1 MDLMH
6 AMRTFVRVVDAGS
19 FTAAAEQ
26 CGMSTAQ
33 VSRLVSELENHLQA
47 RLLHRTTRRLALS
60 EAGSRYVER
69 CRQILAQLEQ
79 AELEAGCARIEPRGR
94 LRVHSITGLGIQL
107 LAPLAGRYAERYP
120 EVELDLTLSQHR
132 PDLLQDGLDVVI
144 TLRHELQDS
153 ELIAQR
159 LGDVVQVLCAA
170 PAYLARYGVP
180 REPSELAAH
189 RCLRLADRRWAT
201 PGIFSAR
208 TASGCSSLASASRSM
223 SPKPWST
230 RRRPAWAS
238 ASCLIT
244 WPRPLC
250 NAAAWFACCPSTA
263 CRPRRS
269 MRCTRH
275 GAFSMRRSRPGS
287 TSSARRCPR
296 RCRPT
301 TACSKTGRTGP
312 IVTSHAKVLEP
323 ARGFSAPRRALSYP
337 A

>member
-189 RCLRLADRRWAT
+189 RCLRLADPSLGDAWHFLGADGERVFE
-201 PGIFSAR
+201 PGERFKVNVAE
-208 TASGCSSLASASRSM
+208 AM
-223 SPKPWST
+223 V
-230 RRRPAWAS
+230 
-238 ASCLIT
+238 
-244 WPRPLC
+244 
-250 NAAAWFACCPSTA
+250 NAAQTGMGICQLPDYVAAPALQRGGLVRLLPEHRLQAKAIYALYPS
-263 CRPRRS
+263 RRFLD
-269 MRCTRH
+269 
-275 GAFSMRRSRPGS
+275 AKI
-287 TSSARRCPR
+287 
-296 RCRPT
+296 
-301 TACSKTGRTGP
+301 KTWVDFLRQALP
-312 IVTSHAKVLEP
+312 EAMQAYHSVLEHR
-323 ARGFSAPRRALSYP
+323 AYWADCYLPRNGA
-337 A
+337 